1 MKVRYAN
8 MLEYRK
14 YVGHVECSFVE
25 MDPTGRYGRYNEV
38 LGKGASKIVY
48 KAFDEIDGMEVA
60 WNQVKLTDVLRTP
73 DDLERLYCEVHL
85 LRTLKHKNI
94 MKFYTSW
101 VDTERQNINFI
112 TEMFTSGTLKE
123 YRQKHKRV
131 DIRAIKNWARQ
142 ILRGLLYLHS
152 HDPPII
158 HRDLKCDNIFVNG
171 NLGEVKIGDLG
182 LAAVL
187 HHSHAAHNVIGTPEF
202 MAPELYEE
210 NYNELVDI
218 YAFGMCLLEMLTC
231 EYPYTECSNPAQIY
245 KKVTSGIKPEALN
258 KVKDPEVRQ
267 FVEKCL
273 ATASKRLPARD
284 LLTDPFLQCNHYD
297 SGHVLSKSL
306 SLNRHRLKNTENEGV
321 DHLNH
326 ENMQQMV
333 EDPLSGDAVLN
344 ENENATREPN
354 KTVPFLNF
362 EEKNA
367 KNKGFT
373 IKGKRTE
380 DDTIFLRVR
389 IIDKEGLVRNIH
401 FPFDVENDTAMS
413 VASEMVAELDITDYD
428 DVEIAAMIDE
438 EISALVPNWKE
449 GVALE
454 DGGGAEEGPS
464 SDYFISKSM
473 ENGSHFHF
481 STVSS
486 ENSLRNYLT
495 SHNLVDSARVVDYVH
510 GRFEEVIYQVNGSD
524 VSFTAEDAPT
534 ISTESSY
541 IHQDGDEW
549 LIGEEHSS
557 PSSPFSS
564 SSGAGKFLSSD
575 ESQSCSMFLGSGNR
589 HYISRFNKRAELTA
603 KTGLSGYSEETWEEA
618 DPDCSLLEYC
628 GFESNSHPEGS
639 TISPHHEQDWLRPAY
654 KSQCSPLFPTDPLS
668 DDDENSLGSELRLL
682 SATHERELKEL
693 QRKHELSI
701 LEISNHLRNDK
712 GQRESINNP
721 SISPISKGAYQ
732 SQILK
737 NGYHHSGHH
746 RRWKPECQITMEDM
760 LMEQC
765 TAASTRNKTSGKYS
779 SRSSKDTAIALDK
792 LPIAGQAMVPS
803 LPRGP
808 ANKKSTEKWSMKKI
822 RSFSDIRGESYLRSL
837 AAQMSRLRLYQTIG
851 AVSTE
856 KLNSSQNSSRPMMQ
870 APSAPRKLSAKDHM
884 GRVAK

>member
-1 MKVRYAN
+1 MP
-8 MLEYRK
+8 EYRR
-14 YVGHVECSFVE
+14 YVWNGHIDCPFVE

-38 LGKGASKIVY
+38 LGKGSSKIVY

-60 WNQVKLTDVLRTP
+60 WNQVKVNDVLRTP
-73 DDLERLYCEVHL
+73 DELERLYCELHL

-94 MKFYTSW
+94 IKFYTSW
-101 VDTERQNINFI
+101 VDAEKQNINFI

-182 LAAVL
+182 LAAIL
-187 HHSHAAHNVIGTPEF
+187 HQSHAAHNVIGTPEF

-231 EYPYTECSNPAQIY
+231 EYPYSECSNPAQIY

-273 ATASKRLPARD
+273 ATASRRLPARD
-284 LLTDPFLQCNHYD
+284 LLMDPFLQCNHYD
-297 SGHVLSKSL
+297 SERVLSRPL
-306 SLNRHRLKNTENEGV
+306 SLNKYWLKDTENGV
-321 DHLNH
+321 GHMKD
-326 ENMQQMV
+326 ENLQMV
-333 EDPLSGDAVLN
+333 DPFSGNTFLN
-344 ENENATREPN
+344 ENENAAREPH
-354 KTVPFLNF
+354 KTVPSLNF
-362 EEKNA
+362 EEKDA

-373 IKGKRTE
+373 IKGKRRE

-389 IIDKEGLVRNIH
+389 ITDKEGLVRNIY

-428 DVEIAAMIDE
+428 DVEIATMIDE
-438 EISALVPNWKE
+438 EISALVPDWKG

-454 DGGGAEEGPS
+454 DGVAEEGLS
-464 SDYFISKSM
+464 CDYFVSKSM
-473 ENGSHFHF
+473 ENGFHSHF

-486 ENSLRNYLT
+486 ENSLLNYLT
-495 SHNLVDSARVVDYVH
+495 SHNLVDSGFVPSTRVADSVH
-510 GRFEEVIYQVNGSD
+510 GRFEEVVYQVNGSD
-524 VSFTAEDAPT
+524 VSFTAEEAPT

-541 IHQDGDEW
+541 IHQDGDDW

-575 ESQSCSMFLGSGNR
+575 ESQSCSMFLGTGNR
-589 HYISRFNKRAELTA
+589 HHISRFNKHAEPTA
-603 KTGLSGYSEETWEEA
+603 KAGLSDYSEETWEEA
-618 DPDCSLLEYC
+618 DPDCSLSEDC
-628 GFESNSHPEGS
+628 GFERNSQPEGS
-639 TISPHHEQDWLRPAY
+639 TISPHHEQDWLRPVY
-654 KSQCSPLFPTDPLS
+654 KSQFYPLLPSDYLS
-668 DDDENSLGSELRLL
+668 DDDENSVSSELRLL
-682 SATHERELKEL
+682 SAMHERELKEL
-693 QRKHELSI
+693 QRKHELSVLKI
-701 LEISNHLRNDK
+701 KNPLGKDK
-712 GQRESINNP
+712 GQRYSINSP
-721 SISPISKGAYQ
+721 SISPRSNGTYQ

-737 NGYHHSGHH
+737 NEDH
-746 RRWKPECQITMEDM
+746 RSRHYRQWKLECQVALEDM
-760 LMEQC
+760 VSMEQC
-765 TAASTRNKTSGKYS
+765 TAASTRNKTSGKYNS
-779 SRSSKDTAIALDK
+779 ISSKNTAITLDK
-792 LPIAGQAMVPS
+792 LPISGQATVPS

-808 ANKKSTEKWSMKKI
+808 ANKKSTAKWSMKKI
-822 RSFSDIRGESYLRSL
+822 HSSSDIQGDRYLRSL
-837 AAQMSRLRLYQTIG
+837 AAEMSRLRLYQTVG

-856 KLNSSQNSSRPMMQ
+856 KLNSSQYFSRPMMQ
-870 APSAPRKLSAKDHM
+870 ASSAPRMFSAKDYM
-884 GRVAK
+884 GRKAK